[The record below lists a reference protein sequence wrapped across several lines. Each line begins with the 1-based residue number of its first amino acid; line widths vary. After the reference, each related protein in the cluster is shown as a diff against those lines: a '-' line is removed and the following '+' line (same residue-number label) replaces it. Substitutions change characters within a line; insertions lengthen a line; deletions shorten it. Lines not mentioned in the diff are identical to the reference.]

1 MAKLNSGTRI
11 YGNLTIDTWAN
22 ITGTT
27 TSISTTT
34 GALVVAGGAGIA
46 GNIVTAGTANKFTGC
61 VAIGSTDPTLK
72 FQISADG
79 YNTRISDST
88 NVYGYNIGRSTTD
101 GLLYFYGD
109 QTVYTGYVFSGVD
122 GERVKISSAGNLVIN
137 ATTTS
142 TTTTGGAL
150 VVKGGAGVAGT
161 MTVGGTI
168 TGKTNTGGNVA
179 ASNDTGTLSIRGDNT
194 NAAIISFHR
203 PSAYAINMG
212 LDTDNTFKIGGWS
225 DGASTYRLQVTSAGA
240 LTLIGGITATSATLT
255 GTLIATT
262 VNAGTIGNSGATLTG
277 TISTAAQTN
286 ITSVGTLTS
295 LAVGAVTSSGTII
308 ASTINA
314 GTFGNAS
321 ATHVGASATLTGTL
335 IATTVNAGTIGN
347 SGATLTGTLNTA
359 AQTGI
364 TSVGT
369 LGTLTITGNTSIG
382 TSADLTKANLYVFG
396 GNLGATVGSQLQI
409 ASFAATNT
417 NGSYLRFFVNRWAQG
432 ADWLTASTKIQQ
444 RIDVTDQGYIEF
456 NPQGGGYGVDI
467 GNGTTPYLRI
477 FTGGNIVIPAT
488 TTSTTA
494 TTGALVIPT
503 GGLGV
508 GGISYFGANVTHA
521 GNILPSANISYNLG
535 STVSWW
541 NNFYGKAI
549 QAQYADLA
557 EHYTAD
563 DLYGPG
569 TVVVFGGQ
577 QEITTTDISHDTR
590 VAGVISANPAYLM
603 NAANPGLPVALTG
616 RVPCLVQGPV
626 FKGQVLVT
634 STTVGTAQ
642 GIDNTKYV
650 PGCVIGKALATIN
663 SNTIETIEVVVGR
676 F

>member
-1 MAKLNSGTRI
+1 M
-11 YGNLTIDTWAN
+11 
-22 ITGTT
+22 TG
-27 TSISTTT
+27 
-34 GALVVAGGAGIA
+34 L
-46 GNIVTAGTANKFTGC
+46 
-61 VAIGSTDPTLK
+61 
-72 FQISADG
+72 
-79 YNTRISDST
+79 
-88 NVYGYNIGRSTTD
+88 
-101 GLLYFYGD
+101 
-109 QTVYTGYVFSGVD
+109 
-122 GERVKISSAGNLVIN
+122 
-137 ATTTS
+137 
-142 TTTTGGAL
+142 
-150 VVKGGAGVAGT
+150 
-161 MTVGGTI
+161 I

-262 VNAGTIGNSGATLTG
+262 VNAATIGNSGATLTG

-286 ITSVGTLTS
+286 ITSVGTL
-295 LAVGAVTSSGTII
+295 
-308 ASTINA
+308 
-314 GTFGNAS
+314 
-321 ATHVGASATLTGTL
+321 
-335 IATTVNAGTIGN
+335 
-347 SGATLTGTLNTA
+347 
-359 AQTGI
+359 
-364 TSVGT
+364 
-369 LGTLTITGNTSIG
+369 GTLTITGNTSIG
-382 TSADLTKANLYVFG
+382 SSPDLTTKANLYVFG
-396 GNLGATVGSQLQI
+396 GNLGSTSGTQLPL
-409 ASFAATNT
+409 ASFAATNV
-417 NGSYLRFFVNRWAQG
+417 NGSYLRFFINRWAQG
-432 ADWLTASTKIQQ
+432 ADWMSASTKIQQ
-444 RIDVTDQGYIEF
+444 RIDATDQGYIEF
-456 NPQGGGYGVDI
+456 NPQGSNYGVDI
-467 GNGTTPYLRI
+467 GNGTTPYFRI
-477 FTGGNIVIPAT
+477 FQSGNIVIPAT

-563 DLYGPG
+563 DLYSPG
-569 TVVVFGGQ
+569 TVVVFGGE
-577 QEITTTDISHDTR
+577 QEITTTDISHDPR
-590 VAGVISANPAYLM
+590 AAGVISTNPAYLM

-642 GIDNTKYV
+642 GIDNTKFV

>member
-61 VAIGSTDPTLK
+61 VAIGSSNPTHKL
-72 FQISADG
+72 QISQDG

-88 NVYGYNIGRSTTD
+88 NGYGYNIGRSTTD

-142 TTTTGGAL
+142 TTTTTGAL

-168 TGKTNTGGNVA
+168 TGKTNTGGVSA
-179 ASNDTGTLSIRGDNT
+179 VSNDSGSLSIRGDTT
-194 NAAIISFHR
+194 NAAVISFHR
-203 PSAYAINMG
+203 PAAYAINMG
-212 LDTDNTFKIGGWS
+212 LDTDNVFRIGGWS
-225 DGASTYRLQVTSAGA
+225 ATANCFQLTGAGA
-240 LTLIGGITATSATLT
+240 LTLTGGIT
-255 GTLIATT
+255 TT
-262 VNAGTIGNSGATLTG
+262 
-277 TISTAAQTN
+277 
-286 ITSVGTLTS
+286 
-295 LAVGAVTSSGTII
+295 
-308 ASTINA
+308 
-314 GTFGNAS
+314 
-321 ATHVGASATLTGTL
+321 
-335 IATTVNAGTIGN
+335 
-347 SGATLTGTLNTA
+347 
-359 AQTGI
+359 
-364 TSVGT
+364 
-369 LGTLTITGNTSIG
+369 
-382 TSADLTKANLYVFG
+382 
-396 GNLGATVGSQLQI
+396 
-409 ASFAATNT
+409 
-417 NGSYLRFFVNRWAQG
+417 
-432 ADWLTASTKIQQ
+432 
-444 RIDVTDQGYIEF
+444 
-456 NPQGGGYGVDI
+456 
-467 GNGTTPYLRI
+467 
-477 FTGGNIVIPAT
+477 GNIV
-488 TTSTTA
+488 
-494 TTGALVIPT
+494 
-503 GGLGV
+503 
-508 GGISYFGANVTHA
+508 
-521 GNILPSANISYNLG
+521 PSANLTYNLG
-535 STVSWW
+535 SPTAWW
-541 NNFYGKAI
+541 NNMYGKAI

-569 TVVVFGGQ
+569 TVVVFGGE
-577 QEITTTDISHDTR
+577 QEITTTDISHDPR
-590 VAGVISANPAYLM
+590 AAGVISTDPAYLM

-634 STTVGTAQ
+634 STTLGTAQ

-650 PGCVIGKALATIN
+650 PGCVLGKALATIN